1 MNSTIICPNCKNKI
15 SIDEALS
22 HQLTDSLKKEF
33 EEKREAERKEERQK
47 MTDWKEKLEKDTL
60 EKEKNLRTKL
70 EEDLKKKL
78 LEENEQ
84 EQKQMKEELEDKKK
98 QLQEAKEFELKLR
111 KRQDE
116 LEEKEKNLELETKR
130 KVDEEKQKIQ
140 ESAEKRIKDEYQ
152 FTLAEKDKMAQDL
165 LKQIEDLKQ
174 KATQGSQQTQGEV
187 LELELEQVL
196 KAEFPIDE
204 IAPVGKGITG
214 ADVLQKV
221 RDSNGRECGVI
232 VWESKRTKHW
242 DDKWIPKLKDDMRA
256 SKSDL
261 AILVSTSMPQDLTTF
276 GFKDGIYITSFENF
290 LPIAKILRLKIIE
303 LCYAKMAGE
312 GVSDKKEILWK
323 YLTGNEFRQ
332 RVESIVEA
340 FNAMKSVMDKEKLY
354 FTKKWASEE
363 KLIDRVITQTIGIH
377 GDLQGLM
384 GSALPQIKSL
394 EMDNFELIETTQISI
409 SDNTTTVV
417 QTTMAEVSN
426 DLS

>member
-1 MNSTIICPNCKNKI
+1 MNTSIVCPHCKSKI

-33 EEKREAERKEERQK
+33 ETQRQKEREEERQK
-47 MTDWKEKLEKDTL
+47 MKDWKEKLEKESEDK
-60 EKEKNLRTKL
+60 EQKIKEKL
-70 EEDLKKKL
+70 EIELKKKL
-78 LEENEQ
+78 LEESEL
-84 EQKQMKEELEDKKK
+84 EQKQMREELEDKKK

-130 KVDEEKQKIQ
+130 RLDEEKQKIQ
-140 ESAEKRIKDEYQ
+140 ETAEKRIKDEYQ
-152 FTLAEKDKMAQDL
+152 LTLAEKDKMAQDL

-174 KATQGSQQTQGEV
+174 KATQGSQQMQGEI
-187 LELELEQVL
+187 LELELEQIL

-204 IAPVGKGITG
+204 ITPVGKGITG

-221 RDSNGRECGVI
+221 KDSNGKECGVI
-232 VWESKRTKHW
+232 IWESKRTKHW
-242 DDKWIPKLKDDMRA
+242 DDKWISKLKDDMRT

-261 AILVSTSMPQDLTTF
+261 AILVSTSMPQDISSF
-276 GFKDGIYITSFENF
+276 GFKDGIYVTSYENY
-290 LPIAKILRLKIIE
+290 LPIVKVLRLKIIE
-303 LCYAKMAGE
+303 LFYAKMASV

-340 FNAMKSVMDKEKLY
+340 FNSMKSVMDKEKLY
-354 FTKKWASEE
+354 FTKKWATEE
-363 KLIDRVITQTIGIH
+363 KLIDRVIAQTIGIH

-384 GSALPQIKSL
+384 GAALPQIKSL
-394 EMDNFELIETTQISI
+394 EMDSFEYIETTQISI
-409 SDNTTTVV
+409 SEGKLEAS
-417 QTTMAEVSN
+417 QTQVITESKP
-426 DLS
+426 